1 MIPFLISDLTLMFYY
16 VLVMN
21 SEVLKR
27 FWNVVTKLTLGRNPI
42 NAIYVKP
49 VLQIVVA
56 AKRI

>member
-1 MIPFLISDLTLMFYY
+1 MFYY